1 MMFLAMCIM
10 LRVANKSFRAVVHW
24 SGVLDQIMVPG
35 LVTAQFELFLYCQR
49 YTLMKGL
56 IIDLCCWCSFY
67 AGAPNHGNWTA
78 GSQAGSLCLGSL
90 CPDYHAYGGFRDVC
104 LESLSVVSSCLALQ
118 VVHFR
123 TLIHIERRCVRQRSS
138 LIMCDW
144 SSRMVNLRLGFVGIR
159 LKKIL
164 PELDYIHYIHL
175 ILYSL

>member
-67 AGAPNHGNWTA
+67 AGPQIMGI
-78 GSQAGSLCLGSL
+78 GQ
-90 CPDYHAYGGFRDVC
+90 
-104 LESLSVVSSCLALQ
+104 LELSRLEVFVLTTTPTVAL
-118 VVHFR
+118 
-123 TLIHIERRCVRQRSS
+123 E
-138 LIMCDW
+138 M
-144 SSRMVNLRLGFVGIR
+144 
-159 LKKIL
+159 
-164 PELDYIHYIHL
+164 YA
-175 ILYSL
+175 